1 MDESKHIK
9 LNEAK
14 WDKWSK
20 TADGKGLK
28 YDYLRRAQSSVLSL
42 LTFNEGM
49 NFLDIG
55 CGTGWAVGQAAKLSG
70 NKGSFYG
77 IDLSSGMIEKAR
89 ENFRE
94 FDNFHFIQA
103 NSESIPLDDN
113 SFDNIIC
120 TNSFH
125 HYLHPEKAMS
135 EISRLLKPGG
145 KIFILDPAA
154 DNMFIKIL
162 DKFIKLLY
170 PEHVKIYSS
179 DEFKRLMIAAGL
191 KYKGFEIIF
200 AHQKVQIGE
209 K

>member
-1 MDESKHIK
+1 MEESKHIK

-20 TADGKGLK
+20 TVDGKGWQF
-28 YDYLRRAQSSVLSL
+28 DYLRRAQSSVLSL
-42 LTFNEGM
+42 LDFNENM

-55 CGTGWAVGQAAKLSG
+55 CGSGWAVGQAAKKAG

-77 IDLSSGMIEKAR
+77 IDISSGMIEKAR
-89 ENFRE
+89 ENFR
-94 FDNFHFIQA
+94 DYANFHFIRA

-113 SFDNIIC
+113 LFDNIIC

-162 DKFIKLLY
+162 DKFIKMFQ

-179 DEFKRLMIAAGL
+179 DEFKRLMISAGL

-200 AHQKVQIGE
+200 SHQKVQIGE